1 MTDIDLI
8 EKLCNAR
15 GTSGFED
22 EVLIIAREYCKD
34 FATFKEDSMRNLYI
48 YPNYNK
54 GNRPQILLDA
64 HSDEVGFMVQAIKP
78 DGTLRFIPIGG
89 WNEKSL
95 PSSKVQI
102 YTKSGYISGVI
113 AAMSPHLMTADQ
125 RNAAVSFENLSI
137 DIGATSDKEAVKM
150 GVEIGAPVVP
160 LSPFEYDKKHG
171 LLHGKAFDDRL
182 GVAAM
187 LQCLKQLK
195 NEQTD
200 ADIVGV
206 ISSQEEVGERGIAA
220 AMYNLKPAAAICFEG
235 CPADDTSAPSY
246 MVQDA
251 IRGGVMLRYMDRTVI
266 CTPRFT
272 SFAKDVASEKGIK
285 VQMAVRSGGG
295 NNGAYIISSNG
306 ATPVIV
312 AGIPVRYIH
321 TFNCIAAL
329 EDVESCVNFSVELCK
344 SLNKEIIERF

>member
-1 MTDIDLI
+1 MTDIELI

-15 GTSGFED
+15 GASGFED
-22 EVLIIAREYCKD
+22 EVIAIAREYLKD
-34 FATFKEDSMRNLYI
+34 EATFKEDSMRNLYI
-48 YPNYNK
+48 YPKFNK
-54 GNRPQILLDA
+54 GGRAEILLDA

-95 PSSKVQI
+95 PSAKVQI
-102 YTKSGYISGVI
+102 CTSSGYISGVI

-125 RNAAVSFENLSI
+125 RNAPVSYESLTI
-137 DIGATSDKEAVKM
+137 DIGATSDREAIEM

-171 LLHGKAFDDRL
+171 ILHGKAFDDRL

-187 LQCLKQLK
+187 LKCIKLLK
-195 NEQTD
+195 NENLSV
-200 ADIVGV
+200 DIVGV
-206 ISSQEEVGERGIAA
+206 ISSQEEVGERGITA
-220 AMYNLKPAAAICFEG
+220 AMHNIKPKAAICFEG
-235 CPADDTSAPSY
+235 CPADDTSAPAY

-251 IRGGVMLRYMDRTVI
+251 LRGGVMLRHMDRTVI

-272 SFAKDVASEKGIK
+272 SFARDMAKGKGIK

-295 NNGAYIISSNG
+295 NNGAYIISANG
-306 ATPVIV
+306 GTPVIV

-321 TFNCIAAL
+321 TFNCIAVL
-329 EDVESCVNFSVELCK
+329 EDVESCVNFGVELCR
-344 SLNKEIIERF
+344 SLNEDIIKGF